1 MTIEIERKFL
11 VKNLDFIKESFKKTN
26 IIQGYLTKDPL
37 RTVRV
42 RIEDNMAFLTI
53 KGKSSKDGIS
63 RLEIEKP
70 ISLKEAKILIKI
82 CLPDL
87 IKKVRYMIKKNDSI
101 FYVDVF
107 KEKNNGLIIAE
118 IELDSIDSL
127 YPVPYWLGEEVTG
140 QTMYYNSQL

>member
-26 IIQGYLTKDPL
+26 IIQGYLSKDPL

-42 RIEDNMAFLTI
+42 RIEDKMAFLTI

>member
-26 IIQGYLTKDPL
+26 IIQGYLSKDPL

-53 KGKSSKDGIS
+53 KGKSSKDGIT

-82 CLPDL
+82 CLPYL
-87 IKKVRYMIKKNDSI
+87 IKKVRYMIKKNDYI

-140 QTMYYNSQL
+140 QTRYYNSQL

>member
-26 IIQGYLTKDPL
+26 IIQGYLSKDPL

-140 QTMYYNSQL
+140 QTRYYNSQL

>member
-26 IIQGYLTKDPL
+26 IIQGYLSKDPL

-53 KGKSSKDGIS
+53 KGKSSKGGIS

-82 CLPDL
+82 CLPYL

-140 QTMYYNSQL
+140 QTKYYNSQL

>member
-26 IIQGYLTKDPL
+26 IIQGYLSKDPL

-53 KGKSSKDGIS
+53 KGKSSKGGIS

-87 IKKVRYMIKKNDSI
+87 IKKVRYMIKINDYI

-140 QTMYYNSQL
+140 QTRYYNSQL

>member
-11 VKNLDFIKESFKKTN
+11 VKNLDFVKESYKKTN

-140 QTMYYNSQL
+140 QTRYYNSQL

>member
-1 MTIEIERKFL
+1 MAIEIERKFL
-11 VKNLDFIKESFKKTN
+11 VKNLDFIKESFEKKN
-26 IIQGYLTKDPL
+26 IIQGYLSKDPL
-37 RTVRV
+37 RIVRV

-53 KGKSSKDGIS
+53 KGKSSKDGVS

-82 CLPDL
+82 CLPYL
-87 IKKVRYMIKKNDSI
+87 IKKVRYMIKKNDYI

-140 QTMYYNSQL
+140 QTRYYNSQL

>member
-26 IIQGYLTKDPL
+26 IIQGYLSKDPL

>member
-11 VKNLDFIKESFKKTN
+11 VKNLDFVKESYKKTN

-53 KGKSSKDGIS
+53 KGKSSKDGIT

-140 QTMYYNSQL
+140 QTRYYNSQL

>member
-26 IIQGYLTKDPL
+26 IIQGYLSKDPL

-53 KGKSSKDGIS
+53 KGKSSKGGIS

>member
-26 IIQGYLTKDPL
+26 IIQGYLSKDPL

-42 RIEDNMAFLTI
+42 RIEDKMAFLTI

-140 QTMYYNSQL
+140 QTRYYNSQL

>member
-26 IIQGYLTKDPL
+26 IIQGYLSKDPL

-42 RIEDNMAFLTI
+42 RIEDKMAFLTI

-87 IKKVRYMIKKNDSI
+87 IKKVRYMIKINDYI

>member
-26 IIQGYLTKDPL
+26 IIQGYLSKDPL

-53 KGKSSKDGIS
+53 KGKSSKGGIS

-140 QTMYYNSQL
+140 QTRYYNSQL